1 MDAIL
6 QVRRFGSYSYTPAT
20 QSIMLVVFGLL
31 GLLGW
36 GALSLFLKLP
46 YTFQAFSFPLLLPWV
61 WQGGTRSLSW
71 VLPLSLVYFFGLNWL
86 PDHRLDWV
94 ELLSA
99 AVPSLGTL
107 SLVGLLRQ
115 RELTGK
121 SALEHHLARMQ
132 ALEQGSLNVSAAPDV
147 ATLIE
152 TAMSAVAQLELAPH
166 LAFIRFHEGRPV
178 VVSARGA
185 LERYQGRRL
194 PRQKL
199 STRATLT
206 ESFEMGS
213 YLEGIP
219 ESTGWSSAAVPVSA
233 RQGQTL
239 GVLLLARE
247 GNYPF
252 QADEKA
258 IVTSLAR
265 ITGAQLG
272 QMEALQQIEA
282 AYDSTLLA
290 LGLALEYRDHET
302 RGHTRRVVTWADQLA
317 QALELDEEQRAYLRW
332 GAYLHDI
339 GKLAIPDTVLGKPG
353 PLNPHEWQQMQQHVE
368 IGYEML
374 RQVSFLPSET
384 LEVVRYHH
392 EAWDGSGYPYGLR
405 GEAIPLLARIF
416 AVVDIFDALSS
427 ERSYK
432 KPWPLE
438 AVLEELNQLKG
449 SKLDPR
455 LVEEFIRVA
464 PYKTPVINL
473 HDYVP
478 PRSLFQGNQGNKNL
492 S

>member
-1 MDAIL
+1 MIE
-6 QVRRFGSYSYTPAT
+6 
-20 QSIMLVVFGLL
+20 IFGLL

-36 GALSLFLKLP
+36 GALSLVLKLP
-46 YTFQAFSFPLLLPWV
+46 YTFQAFSFLLLLPWV
-61 WQGGTRSLSW
+61 WQGGSRSLRT
-71 VLPLSLVYFFGLNWL
+71 VLPLSLAYFVGLDLL
-86 PDHRLDWV
+86 PDRRLDWV
-94 ELLSA
+94 EFLSA

-115 RELTGK
+115 RELAGK
-121 SALEHHLARMQ
+121 QALEHNLARMQ
-132 ALEQGSLNVSAAPDV
+132 TLEQGSLDVSASPGV
-147 ATLIE
+147 AELIE
-152 TAMSAVAQLELAPH
+152 TAMNAVARLELAPH
-166 LAFIRFHEGRPV
+166 LAFVRFRDGRPV

-194 PRQKL
+194 PRQNL

-206 ESFEMGS
+206 DSFEMGS

-247 GNYPF
+247 GNRPF

-258 IVTSLAR
+258 MVTSLAR

-272 QMEALQQIEA
+272 QMETLQQIEA
-282 AYDSTLLA
+282 AYDGTLLA

-339 GKLAIPDTVLGKPG
+339 GKLAIPDSVLGKPG
-353 PLNPHEWQQMQQHVE
+353 PLDPHEWQLMQRHVD

-374 RQVSFLPSET
+374 CQVTFLPSET

-392 EAWDGSGYPYGLR
+392 EAWDGSGYPNGLR

-416 AVVDIFDALSS
+416 AVVDVFDALSS
-427 ERSYK
+427 ERPYK

-438 AVLEELNQLKG
+438 SVLEELSQLKG

-464 PYKTPVINL
+464 PYKTPVITL

-478 PRSLFQGNQGNKNL
+478 PRSLFQDNKNL